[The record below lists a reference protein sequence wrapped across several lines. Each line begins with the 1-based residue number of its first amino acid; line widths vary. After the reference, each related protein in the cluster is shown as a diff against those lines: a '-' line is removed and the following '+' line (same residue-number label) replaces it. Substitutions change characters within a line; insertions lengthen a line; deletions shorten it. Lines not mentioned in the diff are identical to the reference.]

1 VDSAEFR
8 TKLANLPLLL
18 TAEFHTAIDD
28 YAQHHLEK
36 HGIVGEP
43 VTWSPNEFLATTG
56 LPPLPVFEL
65 DLAEVHHVV
74 ASGSPCRSESAI
86 RRSETDIQMLRYL
99 WDTTPIRGSA
109 LRQAPGAHL
118 GAGFSAAR
126 ILPKA
131 LLVDLYLT
139 QRLSLAAIAGRVSLS
154 RQVVTNLARAHG
166 ISIRPPGRAR
176 VLG

>member
-1 VDSAEFR
+1 VVELRGFE
-8 TKLANLPLLL
+8 PLLL

-43 VTWSPNEFLATTG
+43 VTWSPNEFLAATG

-154 RQVVTNLARAHG
+154 RQMVTNLARAHG
-166 ISIRPPGRAR
+166 ISIRPPGRPR
-176 VLG
+176 HLN

>member
-1 VDSAEFR
+1 
-8 TKLANLPLLL
+8 
-18 TAEFHTAIDD
+18 
-28 YAQHHLEK
+28 
-36 HGIVGEP
+36 
-43 VTWSPNEFLATTG
+43 
-56 LPPLPVFEL
+56 
-65 DLAEVHHVV
+65 
-74 ASGSPCRSESAI
+74 
-86 RRSETDIQMLRYL
+86 MLRYL

-109 LRQAPGAHL
+109 PRQAPGAHL

-166 ISIRPPGRAR
+166 ISIRPPGRPR